1 MSGVRSAHDPIFQP
15 GDLLNN
21 TYRIEAALGRG
32 GTSEVYRARS
42 EISGRVVA
50 LKALRS
56 EFSRNEDYLAL
67 MRREEDIREIRHDSI
82 VRYYDN
88 QRTDDGTVYL
98 VMDYIEGPGLDKKL
112 KSGGMTAEDLMIV
125 AARVSEGLAAAHAK
139 NIVHRDLSPDNI
151 ILRGGNPAEAVIIDF
166 GIAKDTNPGAETI
179 VGNEFAG
186 KYAYAAPEQLAGN
199 TDERADIYALGA
211 LLLATF
217 RGKAPDSGN
226 NPMEVVTR
234 KAQPLNT
241 SGVPEPLKS
250 LIDQMTQPDRSKRLP
265 NAAAVLDTI
274 RRGPVAE
281 DGDRTV
287 IIPRKAAQPVPVR
300 AAAQKPPAQKPPAQ
314 TPTPAKPAPKPAQ
327 ASNSGRGGLLA
338 VLALVVVAAVGGGA
352 YMAGV
357 FGPQFPVA
365 DPFIL
370 VAERKADATAQ
381 AVGNVPS
388 ADMEQALSTTMAGV
402 GGAVQLTLASGNIAE
417 TWGTDVMTLIDAVA
431 ALPEWRVAAS
441 DNQVK
446 VTGLAL
452 TRDDQQRLMALPI
465 PAGLTGSVEIDLG
478 PRILTVDAV
487 QQVLAA
493 HADCGEL
500 SVANP
505 LPTGFAADA
514 TVIVAGKLAQV
525 ATQVALNDALTAAL
539 GPRTLR
545 LEVEVLNPTLC
556 TVDAA
561 LPNAPQ
567 GGFDVIF
574 GFGDRPDANPTGRY
588 FVGEN
593 PVIDVTIPADVT
605 EGYLYVSALDVSGN
619 VFHLLPNLN
628 REDNSTATLRDGRSG
643 PATVRVAYGVEE
655 AKAIGALAFTV
666 DDTSLGKT
674 RLLILHAKTP
684 IFDALRPTTE
694 SAEGFAVAL
703 KSLTVPVAS
712 LDSRILT
719 TAKP

>member
-1 MSGVRSAHDPIFQP
+1 MSGGRSGHDPIFQP

-67 MRREEDIREIRHDSI
+67 MRREEDIREIRHDCI

-88 QRTDDGTVYL
+88 QRTSDGTVYL

-112 KSGGMTAEDLMIV
+112 KSGGMSAADLMVI
-125 AARVSEGLAAAHAK
+125 AKRVCEGLAAAHAK

-217 RGKAPDSGN
+217 RGKAPLAGS

-234 KAQPLNT
+234 KAQPLDT
-241 SGVPEPLKS
+241 SGVPEPLKT
-250 LIDQMTQPDRSKRLP
+250 LIDQMTHPDRTKRLP
-265 NAAAVLDTI
+265 NAAAVLAAIHHTPLTDSADET
-274 RRGPVAE
+274 E
-281 DGDRTV
+281 RTV
-287 IIPRKAAQPVPVR
+287 FAPRQTAVPPPPLPAPNPPPSKPATPELDATPKPKAA
-300 AAAQKPPAQKPPAQ
+300 
-314 TPTPAKPAPKPAQ
+314 
-327 ASNSGRGGLLA
+327 RGG
-338 VLALVVVAAVGGGA
+338 VVAASALAFVAILTIGA
-352 YMAGV
+352 YFSGL
-357 FGPQFPVA
+357 FGPNYPVA

-370 VAERKADATAQ
+370 VAERRADAPAQ

-388 ADMEQALSTTMAGV
+388 TESEQALAKKIAELGGV
-402 GGAVQLTLASGNIAE
+402 AQLTLASGDIAKS
-417 TWGTDVMTLIDAVA
+417 WGTDVVSLIDAVSS
-431 ALPEWRVAAS
+431 LSEWQVAVS
-441 DNQVK
+441 GNQVK
-446 VTGLAL
+446 VTGLTLDRAELTQLQSLAIPAAL
-452 TRDDQQRLMALPI
+452 T
-465 PAGLTGSVEIDLG
+465 GTTSFTLG
-478 PRILTVDAV
+478 PRILSLDALK
-487 QQVLAA
+487 QVLAA

-505 LPTGFAADA
+505 MPLGFPVDA
-514 TVIVAGKLAQV
+514 TVIVSGRVAEV
-525 ATQVALNDALTAAL
+525 ATQVALNDALSAAI
-539 GPRTLR
+539 GARNLR
-545 LEVEVLNPTLC
+545 LEIEVLNPTLC
-556 TVDAA
+556 LVEAA

-567 GGFDVIF
+567 GGFAVTF
-574 GFGDRPDANPTGRY
+574 GFGDRPDANATGRY

-593 PVIDVTIPADVT
+593 PVIDIDIPADVT
-605 EGYLYVSALDVSGN
+605 DGFLYVMALDVSGN

-628 REDNSTATLRDGRSG
+628 REDNSVATLRAGRNG
-643 PATVRVAYGVEE
+643 PMAVRVAYSIDE
-655 AKAIGALAFTV
+655 ATKTGALAFTV
-666 DDTSLGKT
+666 DDTALGKT
-674 RLLILHAKTP
+674 KLLVIYAKEP

-694 SAEGFAVAL
+694 SAGGFAQAL
-703 KSLTVPVAS
+703 KSLAAPVTS

>member
-1 MSGVRSAHDPIFQP
+1 MSGGKDGHDPIFQP

-98 VMDYIEGPGLDKKL
+98 VMDYVDGPGLDKKL
-112 KSGGMTAEDLMIV
+112 KSGGMSASDLIIV
-125 AARVSEGLAAAHAK
+125 ANRVSEGLAAAHAK

-179 VGNEFAG
+179 IGNEFAG

-217 RGKAPDSGN
+217 RGKAPASGN

-234 KAQPLNT
+234 KAQPLDT

-250 LIDQMTQPDRSKRLP
+250 LIDQMTQPDRNKRLP
-265 NAAAVLDTI
+265 SAAAVLEVIRCGSATDTDTEDE
-274 RRGPVAE
+274 AE
-281 DGDRTV
+281 RTV
-287 IIPRKAAQPVPVR
+287 IMPRKAAMAASAPPPPKPEPMKSGPPELAPKKSNVGR
-300 AAAQKPPAQKPPAQ
+300 LAALALIAAA
-314 TPTPAKPAPKPAQ
+314 
-327 ASNSGRGGLLA
+327 
-338 VLALVVVAAVGGGA
+338 VLGGGA
-352 YMAGV
+352 YVAGL
-357 FGPQFPVA
+357 FGPGFPTA

-370 VAERKADATAQ
+370 VAERKADNTAM

-388 ADMEQALSTTMAGV
+388 VQVEQALTSKMAAV
-402 GGAVQLTLASGNIAE
+402 GGTAQLTLASGDIAE
-417 TWGTDVMTLIDAVA
+417 SWGPDMMALIDAVA

-441 DNQVK
+441 GNHVR
-446 VTGLAL
+446 VTGLTL
-452 TRDDQQRLMALPI
+452 SHDDQKRVMALAI
-465 PAGLTGSVEIDLG
+465 PPALNGSVEIELG
-478 PRILTVDAV
+478 PRILTVDALKK
-487 QQVLAA
+487 VLAA
-493 HADCGEL
+493 HADCGDL

-505 LPTGFAADA
+505 LPTGFPSDA
-514 TVIVAGKLAQV
+514 TVIISGRVAEV
-525 ATQVALNDALTAAL
+525 ATQVALNDALIAAI
-539 GPRTLR
+539 GPRRMR

-556 TVDAA
+556 TVDAV
-561 LPNAPQ
+561 LPHAPQ
-567 GGFDVIF
+567 GGFTVTF
-574 GFGDRPDANPTGRY
+574 GFGDKPDANPTGRY

-593 PVIDVTIPADVT
+593 PTIDINIPADVVD
-605 EGYLYVSALDVSGN
+605 GFLYVSVLDVSGN

-628 REDNSTATLRDGRSG
+628 RADNSIATLRAGRSG
-643 PATVRVAYGVEE
+643 PVTIRVAYGIDE
-655 AKAIGALAFTV
+655 AKGSGALAFAV

-674 RLLILHAKTP
+674 KLLIIRAEVP
-684 IFDALRPTTE
+684 IFDTLRPTTE
-694 SAEGFAVAL
+694 SAEGFAQAL
-703 KSLTVPVAS
+703 GLLTTPVTS

-719 TAKP
+719 TARP

>member
-1 MSGVRSAHDPIFQP
+1 MIGGKSGHDPIFQP

-21 TYRIEAALGRG
+21 TYRIETALGRG

-50 LKALRS
+50 IKALRS

-98 VMDYIEGPGLDKKL
+98 VMDYVDGPGLDTKL
-112 KSGGMTAEDLMIV
+112 KAGGMSAEDLMIV

-166 GIAKDTNPGAETI
+166 GIAKDSNPGAETI

-211 LLLATF
+211 LLLSTF
-217 RGKAPDSGN
+217 RGKVPASGN
-226 NPMEVVTR
+226 NPMEVITR
-234 KAQPLNT
+234 KAQPLDT
-241 SGVPEPLKS
+241 TGVPEPLKS
-250 LIDQMTQPDRSKRLP
+250 LIDRMTQPDRARRLP
-265 NAAAVLDTI
+265 NAAAVLEAI

-281 DGDRTV
+281 LANEGDLTV
-287 IIPRKAAQPVPVR
+287 IMPPRRTGPSEAERHTTKKPVPIKTT
-300 AAAQKPPAQKPPAQ
+300 AAAAEKPKA
-314 TPTPAKPAPKPAQ
+314 
-327 ASNSGRGGLLA
+327 GRSGLLA
-338 VLALVVVAAVGGGA
+338 VLVVGVVALLGGGA
-352 YMAGV
+352 YMVGL
-357 FGPQFPVA
+357 FDLRLPVA
-365 DPFIL
+365 SPFLL
-370 VAERKADATAQ
+370 VVERKSDETAQ

-388 ADMEQALSTTMAGV
+388 AEMEQALSAKIAGV
-402 GGAVQLTLASGNIAE
+402 GGGVNLTLASGNIAE
-417 TWGTDVMTLIDAVA
+417 SWGSDVMSLIDEVA
-431 ALPEWRVAAS
+431 TLPEWQVAAR
-441 DNQVK
+441 DNEVM
-446 VTGLAL
+446 VTGMTLD
-452 TRDDQQRLMALPI
+452 RDEQQRLMAMAMPS
-465 PAGLTGSVEIDLG
+465 ALTGSVEIELG
-478 PRILTVDAV
+478 PRILTADAV
-487 QQVLAA
+487 NKVLAA
-493 HADCGEL
+493 YADCGEL
-500 SVANP
+500 S
-505 LPTGFAADA
+505 AADPGPIGFPADVTLVISGKVAEPA
-514 TVIVAGKLAQV
+514 TKA
-525 ATQVALNDALTAAL
+525 ALTDALTKVL
-539 GPRTLR
+539 GPRTLQME
-545 LEVEVLNPTLC
+545 LEVVNPTLC
-556 TVDAA
+556 LVDAA
-561 LPNAPQ
+561 LPNAPK
-567 GGFDVIF
+567 GGFDLIF
-574 GFGDRPDANPTGRY
+574 GFGDRPDKNPTGRY

-605 EGYLYVSALDVSGN
+605 HGFLYVSALDVSGN

-628 REDNSTATLRDGRSG
+628 REDNSIATLRAGRGG
-643 PATVRVAYGVEE
+643 PATVRVAYSKAE
-655 AKAIGALAFTV
+655 AKASGALAFEV

-674 RLLILHAKTP
+674 RILVIYSPTP

-694 SAEGFAVAL
+694 SAKGFTAAL
-703 KSLTVPVAS
+703 KSLIAPVAS

>member
-1 MSGVRSAHDPIFQP
+1 MSGGKSGHDPIFQP

-98 VMDYIEGPGLDKKL
+98 VMDYVEGPGLDKKL
-112 KSGGMTAEDLMIV
+112 KSGGMSAADLVII

-217 RGKAPDSGN
+217 RGKAPDSGS

-234 KAQPLNT
+234 KAQPLDT

-265 NAAAVLDTI
+265 NAAAVLEAI
-274 RRGPVAE
+274 RRGAVATE
-281 DGDRTV
+281 DSERTV
-287 IIPRKAAQPVPVR
+287 IMPRKAAQPVPVR
-300 AAAQKPPAQKPPAQ
+300 AAAQTPPPPV
-314 TPTPAKPAPKPAQ
+314 KPAPKAADAPRQ
-327 ASNSGRGGLLA
+327 GRGGLLA
-338 VLALVVVAAVGGGA
+338 VLALVVVAVLGGGA
-352 YMAGV
+352 YMAGL
-357 FGPQFPVA
+357 FGPQFAVA
-365 DPFIL
+365 DPFVL

-388 ADMEQALSTTMAGV
+388 ADVEQALSARMASV
-402 GGAVQLTLASGNIAE
+402 GGGVQLTLASGAISDS
-417 TWGTDVMTLIDAVA
+417 WGPDVMSLIDAVA

-441 DNQVK
+441 GNQVK

-452 TRDDQQRLMALPI
+452 TRDDQKRLMALPI
-465 PAGLTGSVEIDLG
+465 PAGLTGSVEIALG
-478 PRILTVDAV
+478 PRILTVEAV

-505 LPTGFAADA
+505 VPTGFPADA
-514 TVIVAGKLAQV
+514 SVVIAGKVAEV
-525 ATQVALNDALTAAL
+525 ATQVALNDALIAAL

-567 GGFDVIF
+567 GGFDLTF
-574 GFGDRPDANPTGRY
+574 GFGDRPDANPTARY

-593 PVIDVTIPADVT
+593 PVIDLTIPADVT
-605 EGYLYVSALDVSGN
+605 EGFLYVSALDVSGN

-628 REDNSTATLRDGRSG
+628 REDNSIATLRNGRSG
-643 PATVRVAYGVEE
+643 AVTVRVAYGIDE
-655 AKAIGALAFTV
+655 AKALGRLAFTV

-674 RLLILHAKTP
+674 RLLVIHAKTP

-694 SAEGFAVAL
+694 SAEGFAQAL

-712 LDSRILT
+712 MDSRILT